1 MLSYTTSRIDI
12 FEQLVNLTQD
22 YLLNVSKADE
32 WDETAYE
39 QYAVKWTTLQ
49 QALEEQPYPEK
60 EEDRDQEA
68 ALCQSLIVLTQS
80 LAQRIERLQA
90 SLGTEAVGVRQNK
103 TIVNAYYGIGR
114 ADQTA
119 YYVDEKQ

>member
-1 MLSYTTSRIDI
+1 MLSDANSRVDI

-22 YLLNVSKADE
+22 YLLHVSNADE

-39 QYAVKWTTLQ
+39 QYAANWTMLQ
-49 QALEEQPYPEK
+49 QALEQQPHPQK

-68 ALCQSLIVLTQS
+68 ALCHSLIVLTQS
-80 LAQRIERLQA
+80 LARRIERLQA
-90 SLGTEAVGVRQNK
+90 SLGTEAEGIRQNK

-119 YYVDEKQ
+119 YYVDEKK